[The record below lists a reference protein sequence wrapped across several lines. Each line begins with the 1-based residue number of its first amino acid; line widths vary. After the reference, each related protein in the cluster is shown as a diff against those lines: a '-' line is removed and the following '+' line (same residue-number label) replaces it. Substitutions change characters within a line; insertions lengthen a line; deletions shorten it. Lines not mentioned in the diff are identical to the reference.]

1 MNEPTTGEV
10 VDESVAVSNS
20 STTEPTTN
28 PADSQVT
35 GTGTEG
41 GEAATS
47 TEAPSSASAGQNNQ
61 TEDENAAL
69 AKFAKGQGIEDLSEL
84 SDRELSL
91 LKMARDNKSAFD
103 KTKQQNQPKLDESS
117 TDLSQL
123 GDDATDVQKLAAK
136 VANMEFS
143 SKKAKFL
150 EGKDATLEPVMAQI
164 VADKRK
170 EFGDDY
176 ARNLLND
183 LPTLYALAASQ
194 KPVDTS
200 AAVEQARKEERTS
213 MNQTLAAGASN
224 AHATNSKPATPIKV
238 TSEWV
243 RNEYDPSNPEHRAL
257 VDAALAK

>member
-1 MNEPTTGEV
+1 MNEPTTGQV
-10 VDESVAVSNS
+10 VDESVAVTNS

-35 GTGTEG
+35 GNGTGEQTP
-41 GEAATS
+41 S
-47 TEAPSSASAGQNNQ
+47 TEAPSSASAGQNQ
-61 TEDENAAL
+61 STEGDENAAL

-103 KTKQQNQPKLDESS
+103 KTKQNQPKLEETSAGLA
-117 TDLSQL
+117 TL

-136 VANMEFS
+136 VANMEFAG
-143 SKKAKFL
+143 KKARFL
-150 EGKDATLEPVMAQI
+150 EGKDASLEPVMAQI
-164 VADKRK
+164 VADKRQ

-176 ARNLLND
+176 ARALLND
-183 LPTLYALAASQ
+183 LPTLYSLAASQ
-194 KPVDTS
+194 KPVDTT

-213 MNQTLAAGASN
+213 MNQSLTAGAGGAN
-224 AHATNSKPATPIKV
+224 ATDSKPQTPIKV
-238 TSEWV
+238 TSEWI

-257 VDAALAK
+257 VDAAMAKK